1 MTRLKIYFIS
11 DEYIAYLRKYDTKV
25 AYNKIP
31 NRPYVGV
38 VFNYNDFKYFAPL
51 TSPKTKHLLM
61 KENMV
66 DIFKIDNGKLGIINL
81 NNMIP
86 CPMSVLTEAIKIVK
100 DKMYKVLLENQL
112 TYLNANKE
120 KLYRKAANFQKKYRK
135 GYLQSNVL
143 ERCCKFPLL
152 EKKCLE
158 YTDNLK

>member
-1 MTRLKIYFIS
+1 MARLKIYFIN
-11 DEYIAYLRKYDTKV
+11 DDYIAYLRKYDTKV

-38 VFNYNDFKYFAPL
+38 VFTYNDFKYFAPL
-51 TSPKTKHLLM
+51 SSPKTKHLFM

-66 DIFKIDNGKLGIINL
+66 DIFKIDNGRLGIINL

-100 DKMYKVLLENQL
+100 DKKYKVLLENQL

-120 KLYRKAANFQKKYRK
+120 KLYRKTANFQKKYRK

-152 EKKCLE
+152 EDRYLE
-158 YTDNLK
+158 YIDKLN